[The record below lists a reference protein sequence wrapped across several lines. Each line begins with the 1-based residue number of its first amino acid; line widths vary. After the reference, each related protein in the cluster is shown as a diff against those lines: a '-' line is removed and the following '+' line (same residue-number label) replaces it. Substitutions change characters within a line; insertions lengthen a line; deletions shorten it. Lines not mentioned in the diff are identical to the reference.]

1 MIEYRK
7 VVLPPNNDR
16 EWRDFAGST
25 AQRTLHNKLVDGLR
39 VAQEKLEATG
49 SLDEVMRQQG
59 QVQAFKFALALLH
72 EHTSPSVK
80 EQFYV

>member
-7 VVLPPNNDR
+7 VVLPPDTDR
-16 EWRDFAGST
+16 EWRNFAGST
-25 AQRTLHNKLVDGLR
+25 VQRVLHNKLVDGLK
-39 VAQEKLEATG
+39 VAQGKLETTG

-59 QVQAFKFALALLH
+59 QVQAFKAALALLH
-72 EHTSPSVK
+72 EHTSQTVK